1 MLAKKKG
8 VAFPGDRDSSWRGRK
23 RPLFVRR
30 RIVTKQDLVD
40 LGRAE
45 TGNLDRRLFD
55 NELLELDF
63 EVLKAPGAVFTQPVE
78 GDA

>member
-1 MLAKKKG
+1 MLAKKKD

-30 RIVTKQDLVD
+30 RIVAKQDLID
-40 LGRAE
+40 FGRAE

-63 EVLKAPGAVFTQPVE
+63 EILKAPGALFRQPV
-78 GDA
+78 GGKA